1 MNGMPRLILVLTL
14 ITAGAGLI
22 LSLVEA
28 VTREPIAEQR
38 RLETLRALQ
47 AVLPPAD
54 NSPDEDTVQL
64 LMGQDKRGRDVFRTF
79 FRGRKENELS
89 GVAFKV
95 VAPDGYSGN
104 ITVMVGVDSEGTVA
118 GIEILSHMETPGLGD
133 KIVLPAFKGIFVG
146 KNLENADWRVKKDGG
161 EFDQIT
167 GATISPRAVV
177 GAVRKGLEFFS
188 DHKIEILAEAK
199 AETKVET
206 KAKAEGDKP

>member
-1 MNGMPRLILVLTL
+1 MNATLRLVLALTL
-14 ITAGAGLI
+14 ITSGAGLI
-22 LSLVEA
+22 LSMVES

-54 NSPDEDTVQL
+54 NSPDGDTVQL
-64 LMGQDKRGRDVFRTF
+64 VTGQDKRGRDVMRTF
-79 FRGRKENELS
+79 FRGRQGSELS

-104 ITVMVGVDSEGTVA
+104 INVMVGVDPEGTVA
-118 GIEILSHMETPGLGD
+118 GIEILSHSETPGLGD
-133 KIVLPAFKGIFVG
+133 KITQPVFKTIFVG
-146 KNLENADWRVKKDGG
+146 KNLLNADWRVKKDGG

-177 GAVRKGLEFFS
+177 GAVRKGLEFFR
-188 DHKIEILAEAK
+188 DHQLEILAG
-199 AETKVET
+199 
-206 KAKAEGDKP
+206 AEGDKP

>member
-1 MNGMPRLILVLTL
+1 MSGREEKGQLNGVLRLVLVLTL

-22 LSLVEA
+22 LSLVES

-38 RLETLRALQ
+38 RLATLRALK

-64 LMGQDKRGRDVFRTF
+64 LIGQDRRGRDMMRTF
-79 FRGRKENELS
+79 FRGRQEGELS
-89 GVAFKV
+89 GIAFEV

-104 ITVMVGVDSEGTVA
+104 ITVMVGVKPEGTVA
-118 GIEILSHMETPGLGD
+118 GIEILNHNETPGLGD
-133 KIVLPAFKGIFVG
+133 KIELPAFKGIFVG
-146 KNLENADWRVKKDGG
+146 KSLENADWRVKKDGG

-177 GAVRKGLEFFS
+177 GAVRIGLEFFR
-188 DHKIEILAEAK
+188 DHRIEVLAEAK
-199 AETKVET
+199 
-206 KAKAEGDKP
+206 GDKP

>member
-1 MNGMPRLILVLTL
+1 MNATLRLVLALTL
-14 ITAGAGLI
+14 ITSGAGLV
-22 LSLVEA
+22 LSMVES

-54 NSPDEDTVQL
+54 NSPDSDTVL
-64 LMGQDKRGRDVFRTF
+64 LVTGQDKRGRDVVRTF
-79 FRGRKENELS
+79 FRGRQKSELS

-104 ITVMVGVDSEGTVA
+104 INVMVGVDPEGTVA
-118 GIEILSHMETPGLGD
+118 GIEILSHSETPGLGD
-133 KIVLPAFKGIFVG
+133 KIALPVFKKIFVG
-146 KNLENADWRVKKDGG
+146 KNLVNADWRVKKDGG

-177 GAVRKGLEFFS
+177 GAVRKGLEFFR
-188 DHKIEILAEAK
+188 DHKLEILAG
-199 AETKVET
+199 
-206 KAKAEGDKP
+206 AEGDKP

>member
-1 MNGMPRLILVLTL
+1 MNSIPRLVLVLTL

-38 RLETLRALQ
+38 RQEMLRALQ

-54 NSPDEDTVQL
+54 NSPDEDTVEL
-64 LMGQDKRGRDVFRTF
+64 VIGQDKRGRDVIRKF
-79 FRGRKENELS
+79 FRGRKEGQLNGL
-89 GVAFKV
+89 AFKV

-104 ITVMVGVDSEGTVA
+104 IDVMVGIDPAGTVF
-118 GIEILSHMETPGLGD
+118 GIEILSHNETPGLGD
-133 KIVLPAFKGIFVG
+133 KIAFPEYKKTFAG
-146 KNLENADWRVKKDGG
+146 KNLDNADWRVKKDGG

-177 GAVRKGLEFFS
+177 GAVRKGLEFYRDNKS
-188 DHKIEILAEAK
+188 DVIADNQ
-199 AETKVET
+199 
-206 KAKAEGDKP
+206 GGSQ